1 MKRRNITNNITN
13 NKILIVDGD
22 EGVLEIL
29 KLMLAEYDCIPA
41 KDGETA
47 IELYTKFKPALVLTE
62 IVLPK
67 MDGVEVTRKILKID
81 PDAKI
86 VGVTAFG
93 SKLGK
98 ALLEAGAVE
107 LIDKPFRKEEL
118 LKIVNKHLKA
128 KKVVRAGRDLNPRP
142 TDLSEG
148 S

>member
-107 LIDKPFRKEEL
+107 L
-118 LKIVNKHLKA
+118 
-128 KKVVRAGRDLNPRP
+128 
-142 TDLSEG
+142 
-148 S
+148 